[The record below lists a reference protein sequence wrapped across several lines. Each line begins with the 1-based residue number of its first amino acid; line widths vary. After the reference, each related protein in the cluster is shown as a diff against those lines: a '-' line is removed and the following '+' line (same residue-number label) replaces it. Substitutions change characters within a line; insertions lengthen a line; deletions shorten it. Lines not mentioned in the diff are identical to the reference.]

1 MSISIINNQPF
12 VSTKRVEPEIKVEKE
27 KKSAS
32 ESRSDS
38 VDSWK
43 NENPDDANLKSIKT
57 FAKAVPD
64 IREERIAEVK
74 AKISSAFYDT
84 DKLVDSLAEIII
96 G

>member
-1 MSISIINNQPF
+1 MSIEIISNQPF
-12 VSTKRVEPEIKVEKE
+12 VSAKRVDSEIKTEKE

-43 NENPDDANLKSIKT
+43 NGQADDANLKSIMA

-64 IREERIAEVK
+64 KREERVEDVK
-74 AKISSAFYDT
+74 P
-84 DKLVDSLAEIII
+84 
-96 G
+96 